1 MDANS
6 PLIKFDPHK
15 IACYEKENYVA
26 YYQKRWLRL
35 LRVSVGLVKETYHLS
50 MLQAVYAAYLVA
62 RAEIAF
68 APFPDNDV
76 PSAIAYMR
84 SFFAFINQVHHLQI
98 DIDHAAQVEVNWW
111 SVHRRLFGQAENQDL
126 VEALVKSYVVAYGL
140 EAESVRPAAYHRAQ
154 GMLYSDLW
162 VNDGQKN
169 DSPYLQRE
177 EEELAKGYTLLQ
189 ASLATRVLPTTTSL
203 SS

>member
-1 MDANS
+1 MEVNS
-6 PLIKFDPHK
+6 PLTVFDPRK
-15 IACYEKENYVA
+15 IAYYEKENYVA

-50 MLQAVYAAYLVA
+50 SLQAIYAAYLVA

-68 APFPDNDV
+68 APFPENDV
-76 PSAIAYMR
+76 PKAEAYMR
-84 SFFAFINQVHHLQI
+84 RFFAFINQVHRLQI
-98 DIDHAAQVEVNWW
+98 DIEQAAHVEVNWW

-126 VEALVKSYVVAYGL
+126 VDALIDSYVVAYGL
-140 EAESVRPAAYHRAQ
+140 QAERVRQAAYHRAQ

-162 VNDGQKN
+162 VNEGQPS

-177 EEELAKGYTLLQ
+177 EEELARGYSLLQ
-189 ASLATRVLPTTTSL
+189 ASLNSPG
-203 SS
+203 